1 MQTKIKQLLSQK
13 DISQREVAERMG
25 ISPQSLACRLKAE
38 DISLSTLNGIADA
51 MDIELSHLCAML
63 EGKSLTEHK
72 TIESLREENAALRK
86 LIHEQTKVITLLTK

>member
-13 DISQREVAERMG
+13 NISQREVAERMG

-51 MDIELSHLCAML
+51 MEIELNDKTVIFEYSVDNDQLV
-63 EGKSLTEHK
+63 LTE
-72 TIESLREENAALRK
+72 REYGEQMI
-86 LIHEQTKVITLLTK
+86 LIKE